1 MTGLRDIELRVK
13 GQRHGPIVRLV
24 SPADMGERL
33 KPFVFLDFLNANIPS
48 GFGFDIHPHS
58 GIATL
63 TYQLNIDVAYLDT
76 EGKEGVLKAKGLE
89 WMRAGGGAWH
99 KGTMI
104 AGGQISGFQL
114 WVALPPGIEDGPSFS
129 QYIEPDAVPTIG
141 GLRILLGEYQ
151 GKKSSISTPTSINYF
166 DLSLK
171 TGEDFIYQIPTSHTV
186 AWAFVYSGKG
196 TLNKVETFQEM
207 VIFGSSGD
215 GIEFRALT
223 DCRVIV
229 GTSEPH
235 PYPLLTGYS
244 SVHTNEKSLAAGEN
258 RIAEIG
264 KSLKKR

>member
-1 MTGLRDIELRVK
+1 MTDLRNIEQRVK
-13 GQRHGPIVRLV
+13 GRRQGPIVRLV
-24 SPADMGERL
+24 SPGDLGERL

-48 GFGFDIHPHS
+48 GFGFEIHPHS

-89 WMRAGGGAWH
+89 WMQAGGGAWH

-104 AGGQISGFQL
+104 GGGQISGFQL
-114 WVALPPGIEDGPSFS
+114 WVALPPRVEDGASYS
-129 QYIEPDAVPTIG
+129 QYIEPDGVPSVG
-141 GLRILLGEYQ
+141 GLKILLGEYAD
-151 GKKSSISTPTSINYF
+151 KKSPISTPFAMNYF

-171 TGEDFIYQIPTSHTV
+171 SGENFYYKIPKTHKV
-186 AWAFVYSGKG
+186 AWAFVYSGKC
-196 TLNKVETFQEM
+196 TLNKIETFQEM

-215 GIEFRALT
+215 GIELRAST
-223 DCRVIV
+223 DCKVIV

-235 PYPLLTGYS
+235 PYPLVTGYS
-244 SVHTNEKSLAAGEN
+244 SVHTNEESLAKGEK